1 MSKNECEK
9 DVRRMYRLSWSDGRY
24 KECFCQECV
33 DEPLRQEYIQ
43 KSSEVSTGVCHSCDY
58 ERNKEVI
65 SKEKA
70 LFIENEIKEMKRLI
84 EKISSSER
92 EVRIDQILL
101 HRVKE
106 YGEEVTKLPIPIT
119 VRQSLQFPIRP
130 GNDAMISIIEKHI
143 ENLKLK
149 KEEILN

>member
-1 MSKNECEK
+1 MSKKECEK

-24 KECFCQECV
+24 NECFCQECV
-33 DEPLRQEYIQ
+33 DEPLRQEYIE

-84 EKISSSER
+84 EKISSSKR
-92 EVRIDQILL
+92 EVLIDQILL
-101 HRVKE
+101 HRVKK
-106 YGEEVTKLPIPIT
+106 YGDQVTELTIPTNI
-119 VRQSLQFPIRP
+119 RQSLQFPIEL
-130 GNDAMISIIEKHI
+130 DKETIINIIKGHI